1 MNIIIFRGGIVV
13 LNTIDKELKK
23 LDNVMIKYI
32 SALKVLETQLEI
44 INDDFKYI
52 KKYNPIEHIKTR
64 IKSADS
70 IINKL
75 YDDNLEFN
83 LDNVEEYINDI
94 VGVRIICAFSSDVFE
109 LIEIIRNS
117 NIIHVINE
125 KDFITQPKETGY
137 RSYHLIVEV
146 PVELINEKVM
156 VKAEIQIRTLAMDLW
171 ASLEH
176 KLKYKS
182 DYCTDSISNKLI
194 SISEELNKIDSE
206 MLELVNKENQMKL
219 LEEGED

>member
-1 MNIIIFRGGIVV
+1 M
-13 LNTIDKELKK
+13 NTIDEELKK

-75 YDDNLEFN
+75 YKDNLEFT
-83 LDNVEEYINDI
+83 LDNVENYINDI
-94 VGVRIICAFSSDVFE
+94 VGVRIICAFESDVFE
-109 LIEIIRNS
+109 LIDIIRNS
-117 NIIHVINE
+117 NMIHVIKE
-125 KDFITQPKETGY
+125 KDFISKPKKTGY

-182 DYCTDSISNKLI
+182 AYCTEDISTKLVDI
-194 SISEELNKIDSE
+194 SSQLHKIDEE
-206 MLELVNKENQMKL
+206 MLELVNKENEIKL
-219 LEEGED
+219 LQEGDVAI

>member
-1 MNIIIFRGGIVV
+1 M
-13 LNTIDKELKK
+13 NTIEEELKN

-64 IKSADS
+64 IKNADS
-70 IINKL
+70 ILNKL
-75 YDDNLEFN
+75 YKDNLDFT

-94 VGVRIICAFSSDVFE
+94 VGVRIICAFESDVYE

-117 NIIHVINE
+117 NIINVINE
-125 KDFITQPKETGY
+125 KDFISKPKETGY

-182 DYCTDSISNKLI
+182 EYCTEDISKKLI
-194 SISEELNKIDSE
+194 DISSQLHVIDEE
-206 MLELVNKENQMKL
+206 MLELVNMENKIKL
-219 LEEGED
+219 LQESE

>member
-1 MNIIIFRGGIVV
+1 MKSIEE
-13 LNTIDKELKK
+13 ELSK
-23 LDNVMIKYI
+23 LDNIMIKYI
-32 SALKVLETQLEI
+32 SALKVLETQFEI
-44 INDDFKYI
+44 ISDDFKYI

-75 YDDNLEFN
+75 RKNN
-83 LDNVEEYINDI
+83 LDFTLENVEKYINDI
-94 VGVRIICAFSSDVFE
+94 VGVRIICAFESDVFE
-109 LIEIIRNS
+109 LIDILRRSSVIHIIK
-117 NIIHVINE
+117 E
-125 KDFITQPKETGY
+125 KDFISNPKPSGY

-146 PVELINEKVM
+146 PVELINGKVL

-182 DYCTDSISNKLI
+182 EYCTEEISKKLIAISN
-194 SISEELNKIDSE
+194 ELNTIDLE
-206 MLELVNKENQMKL
+206 MLELVSRERELKL
-219 LEEGED
+219 LDEGGE

>member
-1 MNIIIFRGGIVV
+1 M
-13 LNTIDKELKK
+13 NTIDEELKK

-75 YDDNLEFN
+75 YKDNLEFT
-83 LDNVEEYINDI
+83 LDNVEKYINDI
-94 VGVRIICAFSSDVFE
+94 VGVRIICAFESDVFE
-109 LIEIIRNS
+109 LIDIIRNS
-117 NIIHVINE
+117 NMIHVIKE
-125 KDFITQPKETGY
+125 KDFITKPKKTGY

-182 DYCTDSISNKLI
+182 AYCTDDISNKLVNI
-194 SISEELNKIDSE
+194 SSELHKIDEE
-206 MLELVNKENQMKL
+206 MLELVNKENEIKL
-219 LEEGED
+219 LQEGDVAI

>member
-1 MNIIIFRGGIVV
+1 M
-13 LNTIDKELKK
+13 NTIDKELSK

-64 IKSADS
+64 IKSAES
-70 IINKL
+70 IVNKL
-75 YDDNLEFN
+75 YNDGLEFT
-83 LDNVEEYINDI
+83 LDNVEKYVNDI
-94 VGVRIICAFSSDVFE
+94 VGVRIVCAFHNDVYE
-109 LIEIIRNS
+109 LINIIRNS
-117 NIIHVINE
+117 NIIKVINE
-125 KDFITQPKETGY
+125 KDFINEPKKSGY

-146 PVELINEKVM
+146 PVELINEKVN

-176 KLKYKS
+176 KLRYKS
-182 DYCTDSISNKLI
+182 EYCTDDISSKLVEI
-194 SISEELNKIDSE
+194 SSQLHKIDEE
-206 MLELVNKENQMKL
+206 MTELVTKENQIKL
-219 LEEGED
+219 LSEGDDIL

>member
-1 MNIIIFRGGIVV
+1 MN
-13 LNTIDKELKK
+13 NIDSELKK
-23 LDNVMIKYI
+23 LDNIMIKYI

-75 YDDNLEFN
+75 CKDNLEFT
-83 LDNVEEYINDI
+83 LDNVEKYINDI
-94 VGVRIICAFSSDVFE
+94 VGVRIICAFESDVYE
-109 LIEIIRNS
+109 LIDIIRNS
-117 NIIHVINE
+117 NVIRVINE
-125 KDFITQPKETGY
+125 KDFISNPKDTGY

-182 DYCTDSISNKLI
+182 EYCTESISDKLI
-194 SISEELNKIDSE
+194 NISSELHKIDEE
-206 MLELVNKENQMKL
+206 MLEIVN
-219 LEEGED
+219 LEKKQQLFIEGEIV

>member
-1 MNIIIFRGGIVV
+1 M
-13 LNTIDKELKK
+13 NTIEEELKK

-64 IKSADS
+64 IKNADS
-70 IINKL
+70 ILNKM
-75 YDDNLEFN
+75 YKDNLEFT
-83 LDNVEEYINDI
+83 LDNIEKFINDI
-94 VGVRIICAFSSDVFE
+94 VGVRIICAFESDVYE
-109 LIEIIRNS
+109 LINIIRNS

-125 KDFITQPKETGY
+125 KDFISKPKKTGY
-137 RSYHLIVEV
+137 RSYHLVVEV

-182 DYCTDSISNKLI
+182 EYCTESISKKLI
-194 SISEELNKIDSE
+194 DISSQLHIIDEE
-206 MLELVNKENQMKL
+206 MLELVNEENEMKL
-219 LEEGED
+219 LQESE

>member
-1 MNIIIFRGGIVV
+1 
-13 LNTIDKELKK
+13 
-23 LDNVMIKYI
+23 MIKYI

-64 IKSADS
+64 IKNADS
-70 IINKL
+70 ILNKL
-75 YDDNLEFN
+75 CTDQLEFT
-83 LDNVEEYINDI
+83 LDNVEKYINDI
-94 VGVRIICAFSSDVFE
+94 VGVRIICAFESDVYE
-109 LIEIIRNS
+109 LIKIIRNS

-125 KDFITQPKETGY
+125 KDFISKPKETGY

-182 DYCTDSISNKLI
+182 EYCTEAISKKLI
-194 SISEELNKIDSE
+194 DISSQLHIIDEE
-206 MLELVNKENQMKL
+206 MLELVNEENEIKL
-219 LEEGED
+219 LQESE

>member
-1 MNIIIFRGGIVV
+1 M
-13 LNTIDKELKK
+13 NTIEEELKK

-64 IKSADS
+64 IKNADS
-70 IINKL
+70 ILNKM
-75 YDDNLEFN
+75 YKDNLEFT
-83 LDNVEEYINDI
+83 LDNIEKFINDI
-94 VGVRIICAFSSDVFE
+94 VGVRIICAFESDVYE
-109 LIEIIRNS
+109 LINIIRNS

-125 KDFITQPKETGY
+125 KDFISKPKKTGY

-182 DYCTDSISNKLI
+182 EYCTESISKKLI
-194 SISEELNKIDSE
+194 DISSQLHIIDEE
-206 MLELVNKENQMKL
+206 MLELVNEENEMKFL
-219 LEEGED
+219 QESE

>member
-1 MNIIIFRGGIVV
+1 M
-13 LNTIDKELKK
+13 NTIEKEIEK
-23 LDNVMIKYI
+23 LDNIMIKYI

-75 YDDNLEFN
+75 YKDNKEFT
-83 LDNVEEYINDI
+83 LDNVEKYINDI
-94 VGVRIICAFSSDVFE
+94 VGVRIVCSLESDIYD
-109 LIEIIRNS
+109 LIDIIRNS
-117 NIIHVINE
+117 SVIRVINE
-125 KDFITQPKETGY
+125 KDFIKDVKDTGY
-137 RSYHLIVEV
+137 RSYHMIVEV
-146 PVELINEKVM
+146 PVELINEKVN

-182 DYCTDSISNKLI
+182 KYCTKSISDRLI
-194 SISEELNKIDSE
+194 NISNELYKIDKE
-206 MLELVNKENQMKL
+206 MIELFNIEKEQRIL
-219 LEEGED
+219 VDGE

>member
-1 MNIIIFRGGIVV
+1 MEK
-13 LNTIDKELKK
+13 IDDELQK
-23 LDNVMIKYI
+23 LDNLMIKYI
-32 SALKVLETQLEI
+32 SALKVLETQLQI

-75 YDDNLEFN
+75 YKDNLDFTIE
-83 LDNVEEYINDI
+83 NVEKYINDI
-94 VGVRIICAFSSDVFE
+94 VGVRIICSFESDVFE

-125 KDFITQPKETGY
+125 KDFISKPKDSGY

-146 PVELINEKVM
+146 PVEFINEKVM
-156 VKAEIQIRTLAMDLW
+156 VKAEIQIRTMAMDLW
-171 ASLEH
+171 ASLDH
-176 KLKYKS
+176 KLRYKS
-182 DYCTDSISNKLI
+182 NYCTDEIKTKLVKISDDLHNIDDEMRDMVTL
-194 SISEELNKIDSE
+194 ENKI
-206 MLELVNKENQMKL
+206 KL
-219 LEEGED
+219 LNEGED

>member
-1 MNIIIFRGGIVV
+1 MGGIP
-13 LNTIDKELKK
+13 LNIIDKEIEK

-75 YDDNLEFN
+75 CENNKEIT
-83 LDNVEEYINDI
+83 LDNVEKYINDI
-94 VGVRIICAFSSDVFE
+94 VGVRIICSLESDVYD
-109 LIEIIRNS
+109 LIEIIKGSSVIN
-117 NIIHVINE
+117 VINE
-125 KDFITQPKETGY
+125 KDFIKDVKDTGY
-137 RSYHLIVEV
+137 RSYHMIVEV
-146 PVELINEKVM
+146 PVELINEKVN

-182 DYCTDSISNKLI
+182 KYCTKCISDRLI
-194 SISEELNKIDSE
+194 KISDELYKIDQE
-206 MLELVNKENQMKL
+206 MIELFNIEKEQQILSN
-219 LEEGED
+219 GE